1 MLAYVYVLLA
11 VAVRFMPHPWH
22 FTPVAASL
30 LFFGAYRSRRELWF
44 PVVLLAASD
53 VLLNRFVYH
62 YPLSWD
68 LVVTWAWY
76 AAALGLGSGLR
87 GRIKPL
93 WIMGSAAAT
102 SLSFYVLSNFA
113 VWAAYDMYPK
123 TLSGLMT
130 CYAMA
135 IPFFRGTLA
144 GDLVFTAVLFAVPVA
159 MKQFSERDSH
169 SRGTAAA

>member
-1 MLAYVYVLLA
+1 MLAYIFVLLA
-11 VAVRFMPHPWH
+11 VAVRFTSHPWH

-44 PVVLLAASD
+44 PIALLAASD
-53 VLLNRFVYH
+53 VLLNRLVYH

-68 LVVTWAWY
+68 LVVTWTWY
-76 AAALGLGSGLR
+76 AAALGLGAGLR

-102 SLSFYVLSNFA
+102 SVSFYVLSNFA

-144 GDLVFTAVLFAVPVA
+144 GGLAVSALLLPVPCAVKEVLA
-159 MKQFSERDSH
+159 
-169 SRGTAAA
+169 RGTHT

>member
-1 MLAYVYVLLA
+1 MLAYLFVVIA
-11 VAVRFMPHPWH
+11 AAVRFMPHPWH

-53 VLLNRFVYH
+53 LLLNRFVYH
-62 YPLSWD
+62 YPFTWD

-76 AAALGLGSGLR
+76 AAALGLGMGLR
-87 GRIKPL
+87 GHIKPL

-102 SLSFYVLSNFA
+102 SVSFYLLSNFA

-135 IPFFRGTLA
+135 IPFIRGTLE
-144 GDLVFTAVLFAVPVA
+144 GDLLFTAILFSVPVVL
-159 MKQFSERDSH
+159 KQLSERDSRSH
-169 SRGTAAA
+169 GIAAA

>member
-1 MLAYVYVLLA
+1 MLAYLFVLLA

-44 PVVLLAASD
+44 PVVMLAASD
-53 VLLNRFVYH
+53 LLLNKFVYH
-62 YPLSWD
+62 YPFTWD

-76 AAALGLGSGLR
+76 AAALGLGASLR
-87 GRIKPL
+87 GHIKPL

-102 SLSFYVLSNFA
+102 SVSFYLLSNFA

-135 IPFFRGTLA
+135 IPFFRGTLE
-144 GDLVFTAVLFAVPVA
+144 GDLLFTAILFSVPVLL
-159 MKQFSERDSH
+159 KQLSGRDSRSH
-169 SRGTAAA
+169 GTAAA